1 MKFSEQDIK
10 DLRYARN
17 LLEHPSLAI
26 RITNIVGTP
35 IEKGFELLPAS
46 WSEVVNQ
53 ATRTALQRA
62 LDLVLTT
69 MGEHGPVPSKE
80 KLHKLFVAATGAG
93 GGAFG
98 LAGVPIELPVSTM
111 LILRSIADV
120 ARSEG
125 EKIKSLETRL
135 ACIEVFALGGRSTG
149 DDAAETGYFAV
160 RAALAKTVSEA
171 AQYIAEHG
179 VVEKTA
185 PAIMRLITQ
194 IANRFSVTVSEKVAA
209 QAIPIVG
216 AAGGAILNLVFI
228 DHFQDMARGHF
239 IVRRLERSH
248 GPDSVREEYKRLTV

>member
-1 MKFSEQDIK
+1 MTLSEQDIQ
-10 DLRYARN
+10 DLRYAKG

-46 WSEVVNQ
+46 WSEVVNR

-62 LDLVLTT
+62 LNLVLTT
-69 MGEHGPVPSKE
+69 MGDHGPVPSRE

-98 LAGVPIELPVSTM
+98 LAGVPVELPLSTM

-125 EKIKSLETRL
+125 EKIKSLDTKL
-135 ACIEVFALGGRSTG
+135 ACIEVFAFGGRSRG

-160 RAALAKTVSEA
+160 RAALAKAVSEA

-179 VVEKTA
+179 VVEKGA

-194 IANRFSVTVSEKVAA
+194 IAARFSTSVSEKVAA

-216 AAGGAILNLVFI
+216 AAGGAVINYVFI

-239 IVRRLERSH
+239 IVRRLERGH
-248 GPDSVREEYKRLTV
+248 GADLVREEYKRLK